1 MPRKVTKT
9 LVRDIKPDR
18 VYNSVQLQRLINRV
32 MRHGKKQLAERLVYN
47 ALESAAVKLKVENPL
62 DVFDQAM
69 KNVQPHVETRSR
81 RVGGANYQIPFEVKG
96 QRQSHLTLMW
106 FVASARG
113 RKGMSM
119 EDRLALEFM
128 DAYNNTGTAVKK
140 REDVHKMAEANRAFA
155 HFARYQQIMTRRQ
168 PLMYELT
175 YLDEAGQA
183 INNRNKGLVPL
194 SGDEP
199 RELQFMERAH
209 QSGPDVAGYAVHLL
223 SHKEA
228 RARLRAER
236 WKNFYH
242 GIVER
247 VSQSEDVL
255 EVSRMM
261 QTMSAK

>member
-1 MPRKVTKT
+1 MPRKVTKA

-18 VYNSVQLQRLINRV
+18 TYDSVQVQRLINRV

-47 ALESAAVKLKVENPL
+47 ALEKAAAKLSVENPL

-106 FVASARG
+106 FVAAARS

-140 REDVHKMAEANRAFA
+140 REDIHKMADANRAFA
-155 HFARYQQIMTRRQ
+155 HFARY
-168 PLMYELT
+168 
-175 YLDEAGQA
+175 
-183 INNRNKGLVPL
+183 
-194 SGDEP
+194 
-199 RELQFMERAH
+199 
-209 QSGPDVAGYAVHLL
+209 
-223 SHKEA
+223 
-228 RARLRAER
+228 
-236 WKNFYH
+236 
-242 GIVER
+242 
-247 VSQSEDVL
+247 
-255 EVSRMM
+255 
-261 QTMSAK
+261 